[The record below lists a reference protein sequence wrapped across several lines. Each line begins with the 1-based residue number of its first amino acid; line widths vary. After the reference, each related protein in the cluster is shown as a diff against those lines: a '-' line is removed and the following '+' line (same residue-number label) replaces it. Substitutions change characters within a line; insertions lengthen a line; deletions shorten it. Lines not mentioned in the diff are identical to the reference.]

1 MPDQERYIHYF
12 STSFCVL
19 PVCCH
24 QYLFQ
29 DGVFKLNDFNYARPI
44 YVDKKTRKSCT
55 RHEYGMAHWKARSLE
70 EHIKVL
76 RLPLDPPTPDKI
88 DVWMMGN
95 IIYYIL
101 TDLYTFEYPENLNN
115 RQVGVLLVE
124 GKRSPYPEYIR
135 HSRDPSH
142 VAMKRAL
149 DMCWMQ
155 NWRERPSAREIA
167 DYMLDAL
174 RKITGKDDP
183 DLRVVL
189 PERDPNQS
197 PDDEEYEEFND

>member
-1 MPDQERYIHYF
+1 M
-12 STSFCVL
+12 
-19 PVCCH
+19 
-24 QYLFQ
+24 
-29 DGVFKLNDFNYARPI
+29 
-44 YVDKKTRKSCT
+44 
-55 RHEYGMAHWKARSLE
+55 M
-70 EHIKVL
+70 VL

-101 TDLYTFEYPENLNN
+101 TDLYTFEIPENLNN
-115 RQVGVLLVE
+115 HQVGLLLVE

-135 HSRDPSH
+135 RSRDPSH
-142 VAMKRAL
+142 IAMKRAL

-155 NWRERPSAREIA
+155 NWRERPSARDIA
-167 DYMLDAL
+167 DYMLGEL
-174 RKITGKDDP
+174 RKITGEDDP

-197 PDDEEYEEFND
+197 PDDEEYEAFND